1 MYLEATQLP
10 KGDGHAFLP
19 KNRGYLV
26 LFPFVVVSF
35 LLVGLSYSI
44 SHSIIC
50 FAVMRYVLSKTFVKK
65 IWGGTKLQRRC
76 SGFQVTAIMEGF
88 FGFEI
93 FDSAILLG

>member
-1 MYLEATQLP
+1 MCFVFQLSV
-10 KGDGHAFLP
+10 FRFP

-35 LLVGLSYSI
+35 LLVDICDSASD
-44 SHSIIC
+44 SIIC
-50 FAVMRYVLSKTFVKK
+50 FAVMQYVLSKTFVKK
-65 IWGGTKLQRRC
+65 IWGGTKLQWRC
-76 SGFQVTAIMEGF
+76 SGFQVTAIMEGI